1 MEEAEITALVE
12 PLRVH
17 ERRVQSE
24 ESVQRRLRARRHLDP
39 RAARVVERIARR
51 QEGRH
56 ADGGRAE
63 ELSAREGHRP
73 SLSAQWVRNSGLESR
88 TVAAC
93 CTRFAAT
100 GSGSTSRNPM
110 AA

>member
-51 QEGRH
+51 YDRVQASAAPRWKIVTGTGSVP
-56 ADGGRAE
+56 AARAE
-63 ELSAREGHRP
+63 RSHGGSRKAGMPAAGERRHCLR
-73 SLSAQWVRNSGLESR
+73 AQ
-88 TVAAC
+88 
-93 CTRFAAT
+93 
-100 GSGSTSRNPM
+100 GSG
-110 AA
+110 